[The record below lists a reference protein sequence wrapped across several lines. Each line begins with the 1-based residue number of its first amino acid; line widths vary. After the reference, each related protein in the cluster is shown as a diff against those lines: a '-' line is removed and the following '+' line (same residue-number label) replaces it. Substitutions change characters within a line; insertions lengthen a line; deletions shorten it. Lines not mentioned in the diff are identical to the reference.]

1 MTLQNYLIQR
11 NTGKIVMF
19 VSLKILYES
28 TIKSCRNTG
37 NVHMRILPTSHT
49 KFKYVTSTF
58 RWFSI
63 AVEISTQISYGRRS
77 PSYKYPRLANEWSLV
92 WFSGYHGY
100 GIHIYIY
107 IYIYIYCVGVYV
119 CLPCEWVTDC
129 VSFPFPWLRFSSVC
143 VWRHKPLPLGHVAVL
158 SRHMRNHVLS
168 AVWNMTMIIF
178 VQSTPE
184 VVALQGL
191 KCQVPPTVTFRNSA
205 FGHTAYA
212 CISCN
217 PHNRH

>member
-77 PSYKYPRLANEWSLV
+77 PSYKYPRLANE
-92 WFSGYHGY
+92 
-100 GIHIYIY
+100 
-107 IYIYIYCVGVYV
+107 
-119 CLPCEWVTDC
+119 
-129 VSFPFPWLRFSSVC
+129 
-143 VWRHKPLPLGHVAVL
+143 
-158 SRHMRNHVLS
+158 
-168 AVWNMTMIIF
+168 
-178 VQSTPE
+178 
-184 VVALQGL
+184 
-191 KCQVPPTVTFRNSA
+191 
-205 FGHTAYA
+205 
-212 CISCN
+212 
-217 PHNRH
+217 